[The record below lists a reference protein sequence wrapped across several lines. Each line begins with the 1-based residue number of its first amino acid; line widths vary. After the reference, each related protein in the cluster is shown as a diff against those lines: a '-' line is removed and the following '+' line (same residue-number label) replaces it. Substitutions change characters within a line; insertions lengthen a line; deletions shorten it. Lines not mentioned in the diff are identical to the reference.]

1 MKLSSEIISLK
12 DRITQLENKIR
23 ELQNNSVETRA
34 LNPYSVVGGSRDR
47 SLTRPVE
54 PKTGLGGTHGGNLA
68 WNDAELKLPP
78 WGYPPGTPTE
88 GYNRHT
94 HHRYAGGALNV
105 QYLEL
110 IEYDTDWSEHNP
122 FCQQF
127 WKTEPKIATA
137 EDSNGNSVPKIG
149 GLYLEFDPNFKLWF
163 AGIREIDVER
173 TRFVKKDD
181 EGQIEKDANE
191 TPMSSPIY
199 VNNPSFDDVV
209 WDKTAKMWRFYAV
222 YAEDPEEVEE

>member
-1 MKLSSEIISLK
+1 MKLTSEIANLK
-12 DRITQLENKIR
+12 SRIEALENRIKD
-23 ELQNNSVETRA
+23 LQNNSVETRA

-68 WNDAELKLPP
+68 WNDSELKIPP
-78 WGYPPGTPTE
+78 FGQAPGTPTE

-94 HHRYAGGALNV
+94 HNRFAGGALNV

-110 IEYDTDWSEHNP
+110 VEYDSDWSEHNP
-122 FCQQF
+122 LCQQF
-127 WKTEPKIATA
+127 WAEDPPIATMP
-137 EDSNGNSVPKIG
+137 DSEGNPVAKIG
-149 GLYLEFDPNFKLWF
+149 GLYLEFDPNYKIWF

-173 TRFVKKDD
+173 TRLVKKNE
-181 EGQIEKDANE
+181 EGEIEQDANE

-199 VNNPSFDDVV
+199 VSNPAFDDVV
-209 WDKTAKMWRFYAV
+209 WDATAKMWRFYAV
-222 YAEDPEEVEE
+222 YAEEPEEPTP